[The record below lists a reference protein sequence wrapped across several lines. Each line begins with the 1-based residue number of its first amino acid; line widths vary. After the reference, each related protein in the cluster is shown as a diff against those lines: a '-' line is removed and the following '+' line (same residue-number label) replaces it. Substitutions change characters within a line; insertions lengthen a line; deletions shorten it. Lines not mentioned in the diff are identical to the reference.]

1 MSPSTR
7 KPSRRPTEDEKLL
20 APPGPDEFRDSPES
34 WRVFRVMSEFVM
46 GFDELANIGPAVT
59 IFGSARTKKSDPDYK
74 AAVKTA
80 KMLSDAG
87 FAVITGGGPGIME
100 AGNKGAQQGNSES
113 VGLDIELPFE
123 THINPYC
130 DIGIEFRYFFSRKTM
145 LVKYAR
151 GYVIFPGGFGTL
163 DELFESL
170 TLIQCGK
177 IHNFP
182 IALYNKAY
190 WKGLISWIKNTMH
203 KGGKISDCDLQR
215 LLVTD
220 DMEEI
225 VEHMVNAVGPSCHP
239 H

>member
-1 MSPSTR
+1 MSPNKKKSATR
-7 KPSRRPTEDEKLL
+7 LTEDEKLL
-20 APPGPDEFRDSPES
+20 APPGPDEFQESPES
-34 WRVFRVMSEFVM
+34 WRVFRVMSEFVQ
-46 GFDELANIGPAVT
+46 GFDELANIGPAIT

-74 AAVKTA
+74 AAVKTG
-80 KMLSDAG
+80 KLLSNAG
-87 FAVITGGGPGIME
+87 FSVITGGGPGIME
-100 AGNKGAQQGNSES
+100 AGNKGAQQGKSES

-130 DIGIEFRYFFSRKTM
+130 DISLEFRYFFSRKTM

-182 IALYNKAY
+182 VVLYNKAY
-190 WKGLISWIKNTMH
+190 WKGLISWIKSTMH
-203 KGGKISDCDLQR
+203 KGGKISDCDLER
-215 LLVTD
+215 LVLTD
-220 DMEEI
+220 DPEEI
-225 VEHMVNAVGPSCHP
+225 VEHMLNEVGPSCHP

>member
-1 MSPSTR
+1 MSSKR
-7 KPSRRPTEDEKLL
+7 KDIPPRKTEDEKLL
-20 APPGPDEFRDSPES
+20 APPGPDEFAESPES
-34 WRVFRVMSEFVM
+34 WRVFRVMSEFVQ
-46 GFDELANIGPAVT
+46 GFDELANIGPAIT

-80 KMLSDAG
+80 KLLSNAG
-87 FAVITGGGPGIME
+87 FSVITGGGPGIME
-100 AGNKGAQQGNSES
+100 AGNKGAQQGKSLS

-123 THINPYC
+123 THINHYC

-182 IALYNKAY
+182 VVLYNKAY
-190 WKGLISWIKNTMH
+190 WKGLIAWIKNTMH
-203 KGGKISDCDLQR
+203 KGGKISDCDLER
-215 LLVTD
+215 LVLTD
-220 DMEEI
+220 DPEQI
-225 VEHMVNAVGPSCHP
+225 VEEMQKAVGPSCHP